1 MLHDL
6 IKTFVDVYL
15 TSYCFVNEKN
25 NYVELKMTKAADT
38 LIAWPG
44 ARVNNFE

>member
-1 MLHDL
+1 MLHGL

-15 TSYCFVNEKN
+15 TNYCFVIEN
-25 NYVELKMTKAADT
+25 NYVELNMTKAADT

>member
-6 IKTFVDVYL
+6 IKTFVGVYL
-15 TSYCFVNEKN
+15 PSYCFVIEN
-25 NYVELKMTKAADT
+25 NYVELEMTKAADT

-44 ARVNNFE
+44 ARVNTFE

>member
-1 MLHDL
+1 MLHGTK
-6 IKTFVDVYL
+6 KTFVDVYL
-15 TSYCFVNEKN
+15 TSYCFVIEN

-44 ARVNNFE
+44 ARVNSFE